1 MDSHLETTKTGDYN
15 AVDGVFNTPL
25 DDEKG
30 DAFTWGV
37 QHTFGKNN
45 NTTVA
50 VHYDYTRMKNAI
62 ATLPIWNA
70 TLGSLK
76 TQQLMRKKI
85 NNPFNITVDHK
96 LNKHV
101 TMSASYSH
109 MKDKWMSKGGWVLDP
124 KWGYSNSDDINVAIN
139 SLRPQNHYALNISY
153 DNKTLVLWLVI
164 QLVHRQQR
172 LCIYA

>member
-1 MDSHLETTKTGDYN
+1 MLSHGVYN
-15 AVDGVFNTPL
+15 I
-25 DDEKG
+25 
-30 DAFTWGV
+30 
-37 QHTFGKNN
+37 
-45 NTTVA
+45 
-50 VHYDYTRMKNAI
+50 HYDYTRMKNAI

-70 TLGSLK
+70 TSGEFENTAVNAKENKQS
-76 TQQLMRKKI
+76 
-85 NNPFNITVDHK
+85 FNITVDHK

-153 DNKTLVLWLVI
+153 DNK
-164 QLVHRQQR
+164 R
-172 LCIYA
+172 L